1 MWKSWMDSLD
11 LSDDDEFLLGAKN
24 KCWDL
29 FFSQSK
35 WMKIGEKG
43 RWWWKWETMLTSII
57 LFKVNW
63 CTLGLLYFEVYFVY
77 SRIWGERIMS
87 TSIFFNKLLYPDPS
101 SMLLLHLPPKLYC
114 FLDIYLYIYIYIL
127 YICHVVCLVVA
138 RISLHTKSKHLKQN
152 GGFGTFV

>member
-63 CTLGLLYFEVYFVY
+63 CTLGLLYFEVNGSCQQVFF
-77 SRIWGERIMS
+77 S
-87 TSIFFNKLLYPDPS
+87 TN
-101 SMLLLHLPPKLYC
+101 YC
-114 FLDIYLYIYIYIL
+114 TQILRQCCCYTCPRNYIAFLTYIYTYIYIL